1 MALEI
6 KGLQRVFKFKKM
18 CIRDRIKDM
27 GCLKRPCFIIH
38 EIPHIQPEYRSY
50 ESLAVKKRK
59 A

>member
-1 MALEI
+1 MDKGYGLLEEA
-6 KGLQRVFKFKKM
+6 VFHN
-18 CIRDRIKDM
+18 
-27 GCLKRPCFIIH
+27 H